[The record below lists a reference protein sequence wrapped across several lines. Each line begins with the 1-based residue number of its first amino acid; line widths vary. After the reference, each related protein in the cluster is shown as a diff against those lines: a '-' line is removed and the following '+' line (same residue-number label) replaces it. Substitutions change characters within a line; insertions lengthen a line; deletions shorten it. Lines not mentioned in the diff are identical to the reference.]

1 VEKIEEVLQPI
12 LKAIEDDPCHYQLQ
26 LARWGLPMA
35 IQNLSP
41 KGVLPD
47 TLVRGVLEV
56 LCAHIKEALSGLWEV
71 LGTPPPRQDLEDRLT
86 KNGFSYA
93 FSDKPLEGFSL
104 HARPGLVSL
113 DTASGLRIVNRR
125 VFLRTAN
132 RKPLEKTLEGAK
144 ALRPLLATMGLSDL
158 EDAIEALLGL
168 GEGEG
173 RAEGGYVLARSGGF
187 WALWRGTFLGDPNLD
202 VALLAEREAVL
213 PSVEGVALSFK
224 VRFMCSK
231 LYVDRLN
238 IGWEGG
244 SRHIK
249 GSGMLSESL
258 FAQRSVVRLL
268 QKELGEVLKGSKK
281 SAQGLPYEEFPPK
294 VLDGL
299 RAFIRHGDFL
309 G

>member
-1 VEKIEEVLQPI
+1 MEEVLQPI
-12 LKAIEDDPCHYQLQ
+12 LKTIEDDPCHYQLQ

-47 TLVRGVLEV
+47 ILVRGVLEA
-56 LCAHIKEALSGLWEV
+56 LCAHTKEALSGLWEV
-71 LGTPPPRQDLEDRLT
+71 LGTPPPRDLEDRLT
-86 KNGFSYA
+86 KNGFSYP
-93 FSDKPLEGFSL
+93 FSDRPLEGFSL

-113 DTASGLRIVNRR
+113 DSASGLRIINRR
-125 VFLRTAN
+125 TFLKTASRKSLERTW
-132 RKPLEKTLEGAK
+132 EGVK
-144 ALRPLLATMGLSDL
+144 ALCPLLTTMGLSGL
-158 EDAIEALLGL
+158 EDAVKALLGL
-168 GEGEG
+168 EEGEG
-173 RAEGGYVLARSGGF
+173 RAEGGYLLARSGGF
-187 WALWRGTFLGDPNLD
+187 WALWRGTFLGDPSLD
-202 VALLAEREAVL
+202 VALLAEREVVL

-231 LYVDRLN
+231 VYIDRLD

-244 SRHIK
+244 SRPIK

-268 QKELGEVLKGSKK
+268 QKELGEVLKGSKRH
-281 SAQGLPYEEFPPK
+281 AQGLPFQEFPPK

-299 RAFIRHGDFL
+299 RAFIRNGDSM